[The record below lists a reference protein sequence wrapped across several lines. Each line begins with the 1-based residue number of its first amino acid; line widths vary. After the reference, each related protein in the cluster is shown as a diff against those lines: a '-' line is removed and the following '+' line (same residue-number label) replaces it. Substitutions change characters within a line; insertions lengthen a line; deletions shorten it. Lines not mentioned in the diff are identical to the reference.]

1 MPNGANFGQN
11 RKNHTF
17 CSKTAFWAQNHF
29 LGPKSVLGAK
39 SYFLAKSAILSKK
52 CVLELSR
59 THIQVIFFAIWPPWC
74 PQKAILAPKITFWL
88 QNRLFAIFAFLEPKM
103 HSGRKFAFLRPH
115 VADVYK
121 TNGILMK
128 MEPFL
133 AQTRFW
139 AQKCVLGSKIGFWAQ
154 NAKKSQELHFW
165 AQKCFLRKSDQ
176 KVNDGLSV

>member
-59 THIQVIFFAIWPPWC
+59 THIQVIFLAIWRQWSPKSGC
-74 PQKAILAPKITFWL
+74 LLQKPLFWL
-88 QNRLFAIFAFLEPKM
+88 QNRIFAF
-103 HSGRKFAFLRPH
+103 FAFLVPKAHFLRNGVLLRPH
-115 VADVYK
+115 AADAYK
-121 TNGILMK
+121 TNGILTK
-128 MEPFL
+128 MDAFL
-133 AQTRFW
+133 AQERSWT
-139 AQKCVLGSKIGFWAQ
+139 QKCVLGPKMRFGPK
-154 NAKKSQELHFW
+154 NAKMTQNPEKRLKKVTF
-165 AQKCFLRKSDQ
+165 AQKWPKS
-176 KVNDGLSV
+176 